1 MDAYHSDDEFEKL
14 KAWWKSYG
22 TSVILGIVLGGALLG
37 GMKYWKQYKHEQAA
51 QASVLYDEMLAAGM
65 QGNAA
70 AAEQAGNK
78 VVSDF
83 SSTPYAGK
91 AALVLARLS
100 YDASDRQKAQQ
111 HLQWAVDN
119 ASEDVTRHVARLRLA
134 RLLLDEGKADEAISL
149 ADVKDMGGF
158 VSEYQELRGDVHVLR
173 KQIPEARIAYRAALD
188 AVPKGSPY
196 TRVLSMKYDSLG
208 TESGK

>member
-14 KAWWKSYG
+14 KAWWNSYG

-37 GMKYWKQYKHEQAA
+37 GMKYWKQYKHDQAA

-70 AAEQAGNK
+70 AADQAGSRL
-78 VVSDF
+78 VSDF
-83 SSTPYAGK
+83 ASTPYAGK

-111 HLQWAVDN
+111 HLQWAVNN
-119 ASEDVTRHVARLRLA
+119 ASEDVTQHVARLRLA
-134 RLLLDEGKADEAISL
+134 RLLLDENKTDEAMTL

-158 VSEYQELRGDVHVLR
+158 VSEYQELRGDVYVAR
-173 KQIPEARIAYRAALD
+173 KLIPEARAAYRAALD

-196 TRVLSMKYDSLG
+196 TRVLNMKHDALG